1 MHMDRLQII
10 FFGLFSGWSWV
21 LLLATVWVTLVWLAI
36 FRLKFRTGFMPG
48 LLVVIT
54 IQAGLAGT
62 AAVLTS
68 LDSINDFSCLT
79 GAFGVLIVPLASV
92 VEAGL
97 LVYLSREWPRNAAGR
112 RDRIVGWV
120 LIWLVF
126 KLIVWIVLLRSAQMC
141 TV

>member
-1 MHMDRLQII
+1 MYMDSLQII
-10 FFGLFSGWSWV
+10 FFVLIPGWSWAF
-21 LLLATVWVTLVWLAI
+21 LLAMVWVILVRLAI
-36 FRLKFRTGFMPG
+36 FRLKFRKGVMPG
-48 LLVVIT
+48 LLVAIT
-54 IQAGLAGT
+54 IQAGLAGA

-79 GAFGVLIVPLASV
+79 GAFGVLVVPLASV

-112 RDRIVGWV
+112 RDRLVGWV
-120 LIWLVF
+120 LIWFVF
-126 KLIVWIVLLRSAQMC
+126 KLIVWLVLMRSGLRC

>member
-1 MHMDRLQII
+1 MHMDRLQIVV
-10 FFGLFSGWSWV
+10 FDFFSGWEWAF
-21 LLLATVWVTLVWLAI
+21 LLATLWVILVGLVI
-36 FRLKFRTGFMPG
+36 VRLKFRKGVMSG
-48 LLVVIT
+48 LLVAIG
-54 IQAGLAGT
+54 IQAGLAGA

-68 LDSINDFSCLT
+68 LDSLNDFACLT
-79 GAFGVLIVPLASV
+79 GALCLLIVPLASV

-112 RDRIVGWV
+112 RDWIVSWV

-126 KLIVWIVLLRSAQMC
+126 KSIVWIVLVRSGLMC